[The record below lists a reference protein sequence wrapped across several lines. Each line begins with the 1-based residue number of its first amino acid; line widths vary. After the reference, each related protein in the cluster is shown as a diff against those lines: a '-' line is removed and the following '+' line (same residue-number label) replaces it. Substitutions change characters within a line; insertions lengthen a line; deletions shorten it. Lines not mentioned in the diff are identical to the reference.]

1 MACSSCHGS
10 PTTGALLRRGY
21 VLSPLYATEL
31 RLLPSKGMSGMS
43 EFGSKAKPYS
53 IVLADLSSIVTEEVD
68 GLTYDFILIASILY
82 LGTIS

>member
-10 PTTGALLRRGY
+10 PTTGALLRRY
-21 VLSPLYATEL
+21 VFSPLYATEL

-53 IVLADLSSIVTEEVD
+53 IVLADLSSIVTEDVE

-82 LGTIS
+82 LGTMS